1 MAAKTLFLVRALKR
15 VDFPTLGSPTIPIER
30 LTGVS
35 LRGIVGAPC
44 HDRPMPAY
52 VVTLL
57 IGLFAGSAIGYLL
70 SALKSKDSVGNQALL
85 DDYKAQLA
93 AERAKTESAITLNAE
108 LLAVKESVAQLST
121 QSNEANRI
129 RTEAEAKLNTT
140 ILEMRRASE
149 SIFDETK
156 KIAGALSNSQSRGKF
171 GEAQLELLLQGA
183 GLREGHEYT
192 AQRST
197 TDSDSSGIPDITVSM
212 PGGSLLFIDSK
223 FPFERFLEAFGT
235 EDQSQRDEYL
245 QLHTKDLMKHVE
257 SLAKRGYHK
266 SQGSPDFV
274 VLFVPFETL
283 LSEALRLDPMFL
295 EKAFKVGVTVATPTS
310 MMALLRTIGY
320 IFTRNKLAE
329 NADEIQKV
337 ASTFLKNITLLH
349 TKIVAVGKAISS
361 TSKAYED
368 LVPTAEKTVLAPAR
382 RIHNLGVTGDKDKLA
397 IEYPEAPGAVRD
409 LKSAELDTGDDYIDA
424 EEVDER

>member
-1 MAAKTLFLVRALKR
+1 
-15 VDFPTLGSPTIPIER
+15 
-30 LTGVS
+30 
-35 LRGIVGAPC
+35 
-44 HDRPMPAY
+44 MPAY
-52 VVTLL
+52 LTPLL
-57 IGLFAGSAIGYLL
+57 IGVFAGITIGYLL
-70 SALKSKDSVGNQALL
+70 SALKFKNSSGDQALL
-85 DDYKAQLA
+85 KDYKAQLD
-93 AERAKTESAITLNAE
+93 AERGKTEGAIKLNAE
-108 LLAVKESVAQLST
+108 LVAMKESVNKLAQ

-140 ILEMRRASE
+140 INEMRRASE

-156 KIAGALSNSQSRGKF
+156 KIAGALSNTQTRGKF
-171 GEAQLELLLQGA
+171 GEAQLELLLEGA
-183 GLREGHEYT
+183 GLRQGHEYT
-192 AQRST
+192 SQRST
-197 TDSDSSGIPDITVSM
+197 TDSDSTGIPDITVNM

-223 FPFERFLEAFGT
+223 FPFDRFLDAFAT
-235 EDQSQRDEYL
+235 QDQNERDEYL
-245 QLHTKDLMKHVE
+245 QQHTKDLLKHVE
-257 SLAKRGYHK
+257 ALAKRGYHK

-283 LSEALRLDPMFL
+283 LSEALRLDPMLL

-382 RIHNLGVTGDKDKLA
+382 RIHNLGVAGDKDKLA
-397 IEYPEAPGAVRD
+397 IAYPEAPGAVRE
-409 LKSAELDTGDDYIDA
+409 LKSAELESGDDYIDA
-424 EEVDER
+424 EEVDDAEKTKEVEQ

>member
-1 MAAKTLFLVRALKR
+1 
-15 VDFPTLGSPTIPIER
+15 
-30 LTGVS
+30 
-35 LRGIVGAPC
+35 
-44 HDRPMPAY
+44 MPAY
-52 VVTLL
+52 LTPLL
-57 IGLFAGSAIGYLL
+57 IGVFTGITIGYLL
-70 SALKSKDSVGNQALL
+70 SALKFKNSSGDQALL
-85 DDYKAQLA
+85 KDYKSQLD
-93 AERAKTESAITLNAE
+93 AERSKTEGAIKLNAE
-108 LLAVKESVAQLST
+108 LVAMKESVNKLSE

-140 ILEMRRASE
+140 ISEMRRASE

-156 KIAGALSNSQSRGKF
+156 KIAGALSNTQTRGKF
-171 GEAQLELLLQGA
+171 GEAQLELLLEGA
-183 GLREGHEYT
+183 GLRQGHEYT
-192 AQRST
+192 SQRST
-197 TDSDSSGIPDITVSM
+197 TDSDSTGIPDVTVNM

-223 FPFERFLEAFGT
+223 FPFDRFLDAFAT
-235 EDQSQRDEYL
+235 QDQNERDEFL
-245 QLHTKDLMKHVE
+245 QLHTKDLLKHVE
-257 SLAKRGYHK
+257 ALAKRGYHK

-283 LSEALRLDPMFL
+283 LSEALRLDPMLL
-295 EKAFKVGVTVATPTS
+295 EKAFKAGVTIATPTS

-320 IFTRNKLAE
+320 IFSRNKLAE

-382 RIHNLGVTGDKDKLA
+382 RIHNLGVAGDKDKLA
-397 IEYPEAPGAVRD
+397 IAYPEAPGAVRE
-409 LKSAELDTGDDYIDA
+409 LKSAELDSGDDYIDA
-424 EEVDER
+424 EEVEEQ

>member
-1 MAAKTLFLVRALKR
+1 M
-15 VDFPTLGSPTIPIER
+15 
-30 LTGVS
+30 
-35 LRGIVGAPC
+35 
-44 HDRPMPAY
+44 
-52 VVTLL
+52 TLL

-70 SALKSKDSVGNQALL
+70 SALKSKDSSGNQALL
-85 DDYKAQLA
+85 DDYKAQLE
-93 AERAKTESAITLNAE
+93 AERTKTESAIKLNAE
-108 LLAVKESVAQLST
+108 LMAVKESVTKLTS

-129 RTEAEAKLNTT
+129 RTEAEAKLNTI

-156 KIAGALSNSQSRGKF
+156 KIAGALSNSQTRGKF

-245 QLHTKDLMKHVE
+245 QMHTKDLMKHVE
-257 SLAKRGYHK
+257 ALAKRGYHK

-295 EKAFKVGVTVATPTS
+295 EKAFKVGVTIATPTS

-409 LKSAELDTGDDYIDA
+409 LKSAELEAGDDYIDA

>member
-1 MAAKTLFLVRALKR
+1 
-15 VDFPTLGSPTIPIER
+15 
-30 LTGVS
+30 
-35 LRGIVGAPC
+35 
-44 HDRPMPAY
+44 MPAY
-52 VVTLL
+52 LTPLL
-57 IGLFAGSAIGYLL
+57 IGVFAGITIGYLL
-70 SALKSKDSVGNQALL
+70 SALKFKNSSGDQALL
-85 DDYKAQLA
+85 KDYKAQLD
-93 AERAKTESAITLNAE
+93 AERGKTEGAIKLNAE
-108 LLAVKESVAQLST
+108 LVAMKESVNKLAQ

-140 ILEMRRASE
+140 INEMRRASE

-156 KIAGALSNSQSRGKF
+156 KIAGALSNTQTRGKF
-171 GEAQLELLLQGA
+171 GEAQLELLLEGA
-183 GLREGHEYT
+183 GLRQGHEYT
-192 AQRST
+192 SQRST
-197 TDSDSSGIPDITVSM
+197 TDSDSTGIPDITVNM

-223 FPFERFLEAFGT
+223 FPFDRFLDAFAT
-235 EDQSQRDEYL
+235 QDQNERDEYL
-245 QLHTKDLMKHVE
+245 QQHTKDLLKHVDA
-257 SLAKRGYHK
+257 LAKRGYHK

-283 LSEALRLDPMFL
+283 LSEALRLDPMLL
-295 EKAFKVGVTVATPTS
+295 EKAFKVGVTIATPTS

-361 TSKAYED
+361 TAKAYED

-382 RIHNLGVTGDKDKLA
+382 RIHNLGVAGDKDKLA
-397 IEYPEAPGAVRD
+397 ITYPEAPGAVRE
-409 LKSAELDTGDDYIDA
+409 LKSAELEGGDDYIDA
-424 EEVDER
+424 EEVDDAEKTKEVEQ